1 MIIFAAMKYELAIFD
16 LDGTLVDTID
26 DLGAAVNHALS
37 LKGLPLHGR
46 EEYRMMVGNGVR
58 KLVLRAMPE
67 ELKEDSALLDSLL
80 ADFIAFYS
88 EHLDLRSRPYPGI
101 PELLA
106 GLQAAGMR
114 LAVASNKFQAGTDKI
129 IRRFFPGIDFRAVAG
144 GRDGVPLKPDPT
156 VVRDIMEAAGVPAE
170 RTAMVG
176 DSATDMLTA
185 KAAGICGI
193 AVSWGFRP
201 SEAAAECSFRA
212 ATAAELGSLLLG

>member
-1 MIIFAAMKYELAIFD
+1 MKYELAIFD

-46 EEYRMMVGNGVR
+46 EEYRLMVGNGVR
-58 KLVLRAMPE
+58 NLVHRAMPE
-67 ELKEDSALLDSLL
+67 ELKGDTGLLDALLS
-80 ADFIAFYS
+80 DFINWYS
-88 EHLDLRSRPYPGI
+88 CHLDVRSRPYPGI

-106 GLQAAGMR
+106 RLRAEGVK
-114 LAVASNKFQAGTDKI
+114 LAVASNKFQAGTDRI
-129 IRRFFPGIDFRAVAG
+129 IARFFPGIDFCAVLG
-144 GRDGVPLKPDPT
+144 GRDGVPLKPDPS
-156 VVRDIMEAAGVPAE
+156 VVRTIME
-170 RTAMVG
+170 TASASRESTVMVG

-201 SEAAAECSFRA
+201 SEAASECSFLA
-212 ATAAELGSLLLG
+212 ATAGELGRLLLG